1 MRYLTRASPLKARSV
16 AVAVVVAGALAAI
29 DIAVPAAAA
38 RAPRKQA
45 VHGHWQTLVACVL
58 TSYDPATKRG
68 SCDGSTL
75 WRGTWTGVTHYT
87 VRGFFDLVTGDAS
100 GTIDETF
107 VGTADDGGS
116 GTLRFHERF
125 TLDGATSALH
135 IDAWL
140 LGGAG
145 SFAGSRGFVTFD
157 GRENLVT
164 GRGTYAGTWKRPA
177 SRARGVRR

>member
-1 MRYLTRASPLKARSV
+1 MKYLTRGSSLTARSV
-16 AVAVVVAGALAAI
+16 AVAVAGALAAI
-29 DIAVPAAAA
+29 GSAAPASAA
-38 RAPRKQA
+38 RASHEQP
-45 VHGHWQTLVACVL
+45 VHGDWQTLVACVM
-58 TSYDPATKRG
+58 TRYDPATGRG

-100 GTIDETF
+100 GTIGETF
-107 VGTADDGGS
+107 VGMSDDGGS
-116 GTLRFHERF
+116 GTLRFNERF

-140 LGGAG
+140 LGGTG

-157 GRENLVT
+157 GQENAVF
-164 GRGTYAGTWKRPA
+164 GSGTYAGTWTRPA
-177 SRARGVRR
+177 SRARRVRG